1 MAVFRLRQA
10 RSSWSETNPIST
22 ASTIASTMR
31 IAQRIHQY
39 FPRRLMTGWGAVSA
53 SGSSGHESG
62 PFGSGG
68 VQPPS
73 RRSRSSGTGT
83 TVTAQAGHFF

>member
-1 MAVFRLRQA
+1 
-10 RSSWSETNPIST
+10 
-22 ASTIASTMR
+22 
-31 IAQRIHQY
+31 
-39 FPRRLMTGWGAVSA
+39 MTGWGAVSA

-73 RRSRSSGTGT
+73 RRSGSRSSDGGTGT